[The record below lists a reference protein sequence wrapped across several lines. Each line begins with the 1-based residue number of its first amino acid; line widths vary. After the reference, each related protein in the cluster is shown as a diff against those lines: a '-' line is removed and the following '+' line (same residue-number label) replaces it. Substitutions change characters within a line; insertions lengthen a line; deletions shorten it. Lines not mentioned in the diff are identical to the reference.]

1 MCTYTGPVVAE
12 GESQE
17 NIASGKSARHVTDNA
32 LEAIAAN
39 KAIDGDMGTH
49 ALAFNYVDSD
59 GSTFWV
65 VDLQEV
71 YSRIS
76 ITYMGE
82 YPALAGECCSL
93 KGKYKN
99 SCI

>member
-17 NIASGKSARHVTDNA
+17 NIASGKSARHVTDHA
-32 LEAIAAN
+32 MEATAAN
-39 KAIDGDMGTH
+39 KAIDGNMDTH
-49 ALAFNYVDSD
+49 ALAFTFGD
-59 GSTFWV
+59 GSSVWV